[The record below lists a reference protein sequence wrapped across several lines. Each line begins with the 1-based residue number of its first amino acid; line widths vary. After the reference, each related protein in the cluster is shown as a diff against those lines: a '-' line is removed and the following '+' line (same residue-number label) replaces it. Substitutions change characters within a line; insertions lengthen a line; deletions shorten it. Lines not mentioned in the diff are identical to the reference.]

1 MRRYNVPK
9 ARDSNKQVTIV
20 KYRRRKKRTAKS
32 IPALSGV
39 NGVNVRDSG
48 LLTEVNFG
56 FSIWYEESQWL
67 PQLPFRLSAAST
79 FVYSISQPKET
90 PAF

>member
-9 ARDSNKQVTIV
+9 ARDSNKQVPIA

-39 NGVNVRDSG
+39 NAVNAVNSG

-56 FSIWYEESQWL
+56 FSICYE
-67 PQLPFRLSAAST
+67 ASSMVT
-79 FVYSISQPKET
+79 ARYCLD
-90 PAF
+90 

>member
-9 ARDSNKQVTIV
+9 ARDSNKPVRIA

-39 NGVNVRDSG
+39 NAVNATNSG
-48 LLTEVNFG
+48 PLTEVNFG
-56 FSIWYEESQWL
+56 FSIWYEASSRL
-67 PQLPFRLSAAST
+67 PHATAQIERSLDVFILNIATKGNPR
-79 FVYSISQPKET
+79 
-90 PAF
+90 